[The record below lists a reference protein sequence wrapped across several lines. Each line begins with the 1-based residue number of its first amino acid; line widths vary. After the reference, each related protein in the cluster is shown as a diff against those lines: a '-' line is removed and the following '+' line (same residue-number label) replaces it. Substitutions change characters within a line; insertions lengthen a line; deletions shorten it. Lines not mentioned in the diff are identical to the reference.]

1 MASTNTFNP
10 GQWQRNA
17 ALTLRDEVEIVT
29 SRIEAAGLDI
39 APAYNDWRDLGFALA
54 AGLGEEG
61 RSFYHRLSRFYAG
74 YRPAETDKQYNA
86 CLRSHGQGI
95 TVNTFF
101 HLARLA
107 GADIRTSRPAAMG
120 ADVPAG
126 PPPSAP
132 SSAARPVSPLPNC
145 QIATS
150 PAAEGVAS
158 LPTAGKGNASAS
170 AASASFLFP
179 DDIYTSLPRL
189 LTDACSYALSD
200 ADRGMLLL
208 GSLTVLSSCLTHVSG
223 IYGQRRVYPN
233 LYLFVSAPASAGK
246 GRLTLCRHL
255 VDVVHADLRRRN
267 RQEWEEYRHQKAL
280 YDKNRRKEGGEEPLP
295 PPVRMLFIPANSSA
309 TALFQT
315 LNDNEGQALMFET
328 EGDTLTT
335 TFRSEHGNY
344 SDGLRKAFHHEP
356 ITYNRRKDRE
366 YVEITAPRLSV
377 LLSGTPRQIGALIP
391 DAENGLFSRFLF
403 YCLPLSPTW
412 NDVFAQNGDDTLD
425 SRFLSLGARF
435 FAFYTRLQRAGHLTF
450 QLTDGQQSAFN
461 RFFAD
466 LQQQGL
472 GDKGAD
478 MLPSVRRLGLSTY
491 RICMVLSALRLMDY
505 EGDVPL
511 PATICCRDE
520 DFRTALSMAR
530 MLLRHTEAAYDS
542 LQAALPAATA
552 SSASSAPSASPLA
565 STQCERRRQALLQAL
580 PATFDRAFYQS
591 AAAAEGI
598 PARTADRYIGE
609 LCARGVLKK
618 LGHDSYGKEEE
629 KAK

>member
-120 ADVPAG
+120 ADAPAG
-126 PPPSAP
+126 TPPSAP

-158 LPTAGKGNASAS
+158 LPTAGKGTASAS

-179 DDIYTSLPRL
+179 DDIYASLPRL
-189 LTDACSYALSD
+189 LADACSYALSD

-267 RQEWEEYRHQKAL
+267 RLEWEEYRHQKAL

-335 TFRSEHGNY
+335 TF
-344 SDGLRKAFHHEP
+344 
-356 ITYNRRKDRE
+356 
-366 YVEITAPRLSV
+366 
-377 LLSGTPRQIGALIP
+377 
-391 DAENGLFSRFLF
+391 
-403 YCLPLSPTW
+403 
-412 NDVFAQNGDDTLD
+412 
-425 SRFLSLGARF
+425 
-435 FAFYTRLQRAGHLTF
+435 
-450 QLTDGQQSAFN
+450 
-461 RFFAD
+461 
-466 LQQQGL
+466 
-472 GDKGAD
+472 
-478 MLPSVRRLGLSTY
+478 
-491 RICMVLSALRLMDY
+491 
-505 EGDVPL
+505 
-511 PATICCRDE
+511 
-520 DFRTALSMAR
+520 
-530 MLLRHTEAAYDS
+530 
-542 LQAALPAATA
+542 
-552 SSASSAPSASPLA
+552 
-565 STQCERRRQALLQAL
+565 
-580 PATFDRAFYQS
+580 
-591 AAAAEGI
+591 
-598 PARTADRYIGE
+598 
-609 LCARGVLKK
+609 
-618 LGHDSYGKEEE
+618 
-629 KAK
+629 